1 LAADCNSKRGWKTGD
16 FVIWDNQ
23 ATWHFAVNDYEGPR
37 AYRKVIGG

>member
-1 LAADCNSKRGWKTGD
+1 MPGNRQVGRGGRRCEG
-16 FVIWDNQ
+16 NQ